1 MPEFTVEMPT
11 VATAEQRTA
20 LEAVGAFWEGNTAR
34 EGEPGRSRF
43 VVWAVDRAEAASIVT
58 SATGLKADDLN
69 NVHRHGFK
77 TSYLVEVPPPDMT
90 DDEERELA
98 ALGVEFHSPI
108 EDDTT
113 PPARIPRLIFE
124 ASKLETALHRIKG
137 VLGERKYRIW
147 QGRPGEAVLQVRPGR
162 TMHR

>member
-11 VATAEQRTA
+11 VATPEQRTQ

-34 EGEPGRSRF
+34 EGEPRRSRF
-43 VVWAVDRAEAASIVT
+43 VVWAVDRAEAASVVST
-58 SATGLKADDLN
+58 AAGLIADDLT
-69 NVHRHGFK
+69 NVHGRGFK

-90 DDEERELA
+90 DDEERELS

-108 EDDTT
+108 EETT
-113 PPARIPRLIFE
+113 PPGRIFRLIFE

-137 VLGERKYRIW
+137 VLGERKYRIL
-147 QGRPGEAVLQVRPGR
+147 QGRPGEAVVQVRPSR